1 MSGVCFFYE
10 VDSLFFLVVSLLL
23 GLIFIYKVF
32 IMMFLERVYGIEDQV
47 IFFRILEDVILLDL
61 RVVIILDI
69 V

>member
-10 VDSLFFLVVSLLL
+10 VDSLFFSVVSLLL